1 MRGGGDPGYADTSRI
16 LAEVGTLLATETAD
30 GGALTGRRGGV
41 LTPAA
46 AFGDGGW
53 INRPCSTVFGI
64 WYARKVTAVTTASAA
79 AAPRHPHHISRS
91 SSSMSAFVEPRVR
104 TDPSAVTTRMATTL
118 CTESPRFL

>member
-1 MRGGGDPGYADTSRI
+1 MA
-16 LAEVGTLLATETAD
+16 V
-30 GGALTGRRGGV
+30 RRSAA
-41 LTPAA
+41 AA